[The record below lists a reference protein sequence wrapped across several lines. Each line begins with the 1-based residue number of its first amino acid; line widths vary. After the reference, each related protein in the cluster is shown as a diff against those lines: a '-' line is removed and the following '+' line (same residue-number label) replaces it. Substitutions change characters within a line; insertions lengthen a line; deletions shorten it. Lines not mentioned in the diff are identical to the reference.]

1 MSVLVRC
8 PQCDTFV
15 KPISLDAGSCP
26 FCPSPQARSSR
37 NPLPGLVLAATMAA
51 VPSCSGGD
59 HDDVRPVYGISPAD
73 ARVGTDG
80 AVYGIAIDASGPDA
94 TAPDAGPVYGIAVD
108 ASSSD
113 AGDSDAGIQIYG
125 VAPEPE

>member
-1 MSVLVRC
+1 MSALVRC

-15 KPISLDAGSCP
+15 KPASLDSGSCP

-51 VPSCSGGD
+51 VPGCSDSEPEPG
-59 HDDVRPVYGISPAD
+59 PVYGIAAPD

-80 AVYGIAIDASGPDA
+80 AVYGIAIDASAPDA
-94 TAPDAGPVYGIAVD
+94 TAPDA
-108 ASSSD
+108 STTD
-113 AGDSDAGIQIYG
+113 AGGVPLYG
-125 VAPEPE
+125 VAPETDESE